1 MTQKNSSCKLKLRT
15 LVLQCSVRQ
24 APLYAIAFLA
34 MLVFQPVYMLLDIR
48 SRTRFTD
55 MSNPDT
61 YHYVLE
67 DLHDALIV
75 NFPTAGLLIILAL
88 IAGISAFRY
97 LHVKNQT
104 DFFHALPIRRGQ
116 LFASHVLT
124 GILAVLPAYI
134 IGVLLSCA
142 VIAAHGYGEILS
154 APEILFSLLLHSTGF
169 LLIYAVSVLAAIV
182 CGNTL
187 VSLLLCAWF
196 QFGLLVGW
204 IGLDSLLYILM
215 PARTQGAEV
224 SLHVSPM
231 IEAFQ
236 LVGGLAD
243 DTISAIQLGKET
255 ASGLVA
261 VIVILALAYFLNH
274 IRASENT
281 GMSIAF
287 PALQLPFKLYM
298 VSVVGIF
305 GGLVFENMTSSWGM
319 LFVGMA
325 IGVFLTAC
333 VVEIVYDMDFHSL
346 FHHWKGTLVY
356 AAVVVVAV
364 GFVSLDVI
372 GWNSKLPD
380 RSEIVSAQLISG
392 YPVWGCTNETWNKT
406 WDYTDFDHSIMSSVR
421 EGPGNYGTMYM
432 DEDPDTLLDIAEVQP
447 LRESSNIDRI
457 YASAQIGA
465 EAMKHGR
472 SQIANKNNEL
482 MDDGEN
488 AYRTYLVRFQLA
500 NGKTFARQYIMPID
514 NKELADNGEAVRY
527 SKEYLSTNT
536 PEAIAQS
543 RKDLVKVID
552 VYGYKADYME
562 SKQID
567 NQQAISTLLDT
578 LQKESLQRDKA
589 YIDSHAPEYYLCAIG
604 KWKLQDGDESGSLP
618 NADTNGDD
626 MIVIPIYGYETQ
638 TLSLIRKYVDAMP
651 KTIGV
656 DDVAK
661 VSVAVDDDPQK
672 YQDFTQPADIAK
684 LLPAVIPDVYVNNVD
699 QAVYNY
705 LVSGTRNASIY
716 LKDGEEIVGY
726 CYIDRTG
733 GLVQ

>member
-134 IGVLLSCA
+134 FGVLLSCA

-169 LLIYAVSVLAAIV
+169 LLVYAVSVLAAIV

-243 DTISAIQLGKET
+243 DTISSIQLGKET
-255 ASGLVA
+255 ASGLIA

-333 VVEIVYDMDFHSL
+333 IVEIVYDMDFHSL

>member
-243 DTISAIQLGKET
+243 DTISSIQLGKET
-255 ASGLVA
+255 ASGLIA

-333 VVEIVYDMDFHSL
+333 IVEIVYDMDFHSL

>member
-61 YHYVLE
+61 YHYVLK

-243 DTISAIQLGKET
+243 DTISSIQLGKET
-255 ASGLVA
+255 ASGLIA

-333 VVEIVYDMDFHSL
+333 IVEIVYDMDFHSL

-604 KWKLQDGDESGSLP
+604 KWKLQTDDESGSLP

-726 CYIDRTG
+726 CYIDKTG

>member
-1 MTQKNSSCKLKLRT
+1 MMRKNSSCKLRT

-48 SRTRFTD
+48 SRTRFAD
-55 MSNPDT
+55 MSDPDT
-61 YHYVLE
+61 CHYVLE
-67 DLHDALIV
+67 DLHDALII

-134 IGVLLSCA
+134 FGVLLSCA

-154 APEILFSLLLHSTGF
+154 AKEILFSIVVHIAGF
-169 LLIYAVSVLAAIV
+169 LLVYAVTVLAAIL

-215 PARTQGAEV
+215 PARTQGAVV
-224 SLHVSPM
+224 SLSLSPM

-236 LVGGLAD
+236 LVGGLTD
-243 DTISAIQLGKET
+243 DTISSIQLGKET

-406 WDYTDFDHSIMSSVR
+406 WDYADFDHSIMSSVR

-447 LRESSNIDRI
+447 FRESDNIDRI

-514 NKELADNGEAVRY
+514 NKELAENGEAVRY

-536 PEAIAQS
+536 PEAIAQN

-618 NADTNGDD
+618 NADTDGDD